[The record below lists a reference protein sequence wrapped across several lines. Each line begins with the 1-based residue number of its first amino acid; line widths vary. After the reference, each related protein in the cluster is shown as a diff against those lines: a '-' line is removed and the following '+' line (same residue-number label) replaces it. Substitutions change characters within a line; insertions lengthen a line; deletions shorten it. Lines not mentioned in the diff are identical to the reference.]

1 MKRPH
6 IHTVLW
12 AYLFSC
18 VLTMILPNESTSTNN
33 NSLSE
38 TTAFVNLENT
48 IDGSKTSVGQNLEQR
63 ATRRSQEL
71 TTAQQAQKD
80 TTTQMNYTF
89 VTDTTARSLAT
100 DETFAPANQ
109 SSGATKYA
117 AESWHDALFWC
128 HLVVSLV
135 GVVANKITFITL
147 MKNGDMFSPAICLLL
162 KHQSLVDLSV
172 CILAPI
178 FLMQPPLWNTN
189 NYYIDAIICYI
200 WHSQRPY
207 WAAIYLSVFNLV
219 VIAVERYLAVCHP
232 LKHMQ
237 FKYKH
242 LRCIF
247 ITIYL
252 VGLVFLVP
260 GSLQVRFKDGACLN
274 EILIQGR
281 IGKDINFAYTVVWFC
296 VMLMLPVTISSILYG
311 RVIMTL
317 RRRQNSESMPSTHVI
332 DAAQSKLTKMAVL
345 LTCIFTVSIGFD
357 AFACI
362 LRNTGLFKYK
372 YGSKIWMAG
381 LFATLFNSVINP
393 FIYVGFMPLF
403 RVSLRKTF
411 SCRDQTHPNV

>member
-6 IHTVLW
+6 VHTVLW

-18 VLTMILPNESTSTNN
+18 VLTAILPNDSTSTNN

-48 IDGSKTSVGQNLEQR
+48 TDGSKTSVGQNLEQR
-63 ATRRSQEL
+63 ATRRPHEL
-71 TTAQQAQKD
+71 TTAQQAQQD
-80 TTTQMNYTF
+80 TTTPMNHAF
-89 VTDTTARSLAT
+89 VMDTTAKSVAT
-100 DETFAPANQ
+100 DETFAPTSQ
-109 SSGATKYA
+109 STGTTTCA

-128 HLVVSLV
+128 HLVVYLV
-135 GVVANKITFITL
+135 GVVANKLTFITL

-172 CILAPI
+172 SILAPI
-178 FLMQPPLWNTN
+178 FLMQPPMWKTN
-189 NYYIDAIICYI
+189 NYYIDAIICHI

-207 WAAIYLSVFNLV
+207 WAAIYLSAFNFV

-247 ITIYL
+247 VTIYL

-260 GSLQVRFKDGACLN
+260 GSLRVHFKDGACIN
-274 EILIQGR
+274 ENLIQGQ
-281 IGKDINFAYTVVWFC
+281 IGKDISLAYTVEWFC
-296 VMLMLPVTISSILYG
+296 VILTFPVTVCSILYR

-317 RRRQNSESMPSTHVI
+317 RRRRTSESMPSTRVI
-332 DAAQSKLTKMAVL
+332 DAAQSKLTKMAIL
-345 LTCIFTVSIGFD
+345 LTCNFTVSIGFD
-357 AFACI
+357 ASAYL
-362 LRNTGLFKYK
+362 LRNTGLFKYE
-372 YGSKIWMAG
+372 YCSKMWMVG
-381 LFATLFNSVINP
+381 LFVTSFNSVINP

-411 SCRDQTHPNV
+411 SCRDQK